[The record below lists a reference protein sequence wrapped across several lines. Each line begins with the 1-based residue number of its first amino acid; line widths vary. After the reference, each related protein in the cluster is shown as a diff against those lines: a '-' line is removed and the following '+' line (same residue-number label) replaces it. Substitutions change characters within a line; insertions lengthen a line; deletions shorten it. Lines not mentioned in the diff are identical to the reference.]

1 MIGLHNISAYVDHHA
16 RERPH
21 QRAVVFPESRE
32 RSGRYH
38 YSQLTYAQLK
48 ALTDAYA
55 AGFHRMGL
63 ARGDRVSVF
72 LKPSL
77 DFPAVTF
84 ALFKVGAV
92 PVFIDPGMGR
102 KQALSCVQRMKPRA
116 LVAIPLLHALR
127 PLFADNFRSVE
138 LSVTGGSS
146 TGWWGGETLESLR
159 AGQTGDFETTE
170 MDPDEEA
177 AILFTSGSTGP
188 AKGVRYTHRIY
199 DAQVRYIQEMY
210 GIEPGEIDVAG
221 FPLFGLFTIAMGVTT
236 VFADVDPTKIAKADP
251 TAVVQNI
258 QDLSATSAFGSPTL
272 WAIVARHC
280 AANDIKLPT
289 LKRVLSAGAPIPVWL
304 HESFKAILSGG
315 EIHTPYGATESL
327 PVASIGSDEVL
338 ADTAARTR
346 EGAGTCVG
354 RPAPGITLK
363 IIGITDE
370 AVSEWSDAL
379 VLPDGEIGEIC
390 VTGEVATRSYV
401 DAGAANKKSKIRDGA
416 RVWHRIGDLGY
427 FDDQGRLWF
436 CGRKAHRVQTSAG
449 LVCSSPVEGVLNEE
463 PGVARTALIGIG
475 QAPDQEPVIVIELED
490 GADKASVERAVLAR
504 AAANEVTAPIKRALF
519 HPGFPTDVRHNAKIK
534 REVLTEWAQRGSLV
548 PRGK

>member
-1 MIGLHNISAYVDHHA
+1 VIGLHNISAYIDHQA
-16 RERPH
+16 AERPH

-48 ALTDAYA
+48 QLIDAYA
-55 AGFHRMGL
+55 NGFHRMGL

-116 LVAIPLLHALR
+116 LVAIPVLHALR
-127 PLFADNFRSVE
+127 PLFADAFRSVE
-138 LSVTGGSS
+138 LSVTGGGG

-159 AGQTGDFETTE
+159 AGFTGEFETTE

-210 GIEPGEIDVAG
+210 DIKAGEIDCAG
-221 FPLFGLFTIAMGVTT
+221 FPLFGLFTLSMGVTT
-236 VFADVDPTKIAKADP
+236 VFADVDPTKIAKVDP

-258 QDLSATSAFGSPTL
+258 QDNACTSAFGSPTL

-280 AANDIKLPT
+280 AANDIQLPT

-304 HESFKAILSGG
+304 HESFKQILKSG

-354 RPAPGITLK
+354 RPAPGITIK
-363 IIGITDE
+363 VIGITDE
-370 AVSEWSDAL
+370 AVPQWSDELA
-379 VLPDGEIGEIC
+379 LPDGEIGEIC
-390 VTGEVATRSYV
+390 VTGEVATRAYV
-401 DAGAANKKSKIRDGA
+401 GVEAANKKSKIHDSGRI
-416 RVWHRIGDLGY
+416 WHRIGDLGY
-427 FDDQGRLWF
+427 FDEQGRLWF
-436 CGRKAHRVQTSAG
+436 CGRKAHRVQTADG
-449 LVCSSPVEGVLNEE
+449 LVCSVPVEGVLNEE
-463 PGVARTALIGIG
+463 PGVARTALVGLG
-475 QAPDQEPVIVIELED
+475 AAGAQEPVIVIELEQ
-490 GADKASVERAVLAR
+490 GADKASVQKAVLAR
-504 AAANEVTAPIKRALF
+504 AAANPVTASVKRALF
-519 HPGFPTDVRHNAKIK
+519 HPEFPTDVRHNAKIK
-534 REVLTEWAQRGSLV
+534 REVLTAWAE
-548 PRGK
+548 GK